1 MSVHAL
7 SSFLVPFM
15 RSKKEFS
22 DKIYDDFLQQKAA
35 ALEYSLGKTQ
45 AVYTAPT
52 ALPFEMG
59 GLIALACFPQH
70 RAGTGFA
77 TLELIA
83 PDGFG
88 AIPNEHGTYELLA
101 FTKTSISTDTS
112 AQEAFEAMQ
121 ERLSYILTM
130 IGRYAFQA
138 KLKPYNS
145 VEIPEKGSTTNI
157 SVILD
162 LYMPRQQGFIF
173 QEQPHHLLLCM
184 EVFPEELAFAKANS
198 VEALLLRLE
207 AAGYY
212 PYSDLNRPSLF

>member
-1 MSVHAL
+1 
-7 SSFLVPFM
+7 M

-22 DKIYDDFLQQKAA
+22 DKTYDHFLQQKVM
-35 ALEYSLGKTQ
+35 ALEQVLGKAE
-45 AVYTAPT
+45 AVHTAPT

-59 GLIALACFPQH
+59 GLIALGCFPQH
-70 RAGTGFA
+70 RSGTGLA

-83 PDGFG
+83 PDGSG
-88 AIPNEHGTYELLA
+88 IIPNEHGTYELLA
-101 FTKTSISTDTS
+101 FTKATQSTKS
-112 AQEAFEAMQ
+112 SGQEAFEAMQ

-145 VEIPEKGSTTNI
+145 VEIPEKKGNNTNI

-162 LYMPRQQGFIF
+162 LYMPQKQDFAFNG
-173 QEQPHHLLLCM
+173 QPHHLLLCM

-212 PYSDLNRPSLF
+212 PYSDLDRPSLF